1 MSKQS
6 QLSIDDILS
15 SVNGAETDFSIS
27 NNEPSEVQSIDD
39 ILSGFQ
45 PASTP
50 SPETE
55 KDEAGFAQF
64 SGKKDMPN
72 AVSTADDAPP
82 SPDFREARMSLD
94 KAQRELAKDKQIAA
108 ATAPQTPEV
117 SPTGFKMP
125 KVDMS
130 ATDKTTTEDLAATSP
145 IVKKQVESL
154 LAPKQPSIIEAD
166 FRDFTTVLPYTAEDG
181 SVRNYEGQ
189 QLDKATIRSFF
200 TKDKDGAYQL
210 PNGKAIYSD
219 ALFEKFVDEY
229 YKRYNHPILMQD
241 ENYRK
246 DYIMRNYGKTEEKF
260 IADATSAMNAQ
271 LDRIEEAY
279 EQTRPKDD
287 SYRLTAGVPYS
298 ADPNYVPDDRSYQ
311 AIRSLRD
318 LRKKINSISKDNFWS
333 GINESLNVE
342 DIVALGIPGLLT
354 SVNQISALNK
364 YVNGEELSPEE
375 NLYVQLNMLSQQ
387 IDQFRGEYRNDNGL
401 SMNRVGNIV
410 GFMPQFATQIGV
422 TSKIIPQVGAK
433 AVKDI
438 TLKAVADTMKK
449 SASEGLKM
457 GLKKVGTSM
466 LNDAIATP
474 FMTMTHK
481 AYADRR
487 LGHYNWEGENLV
499 KENTPWAVDYLK
511 ALGETFVERHS
522 EQIGEWVTGGLLYG
536 GKRLA
541 QSKLLDNAFGR
552 GVNRMLNYKLPPM
565 LEQARKNLRV
575 SGYIGEV
582 ASEIYNNVINPAFT
596 GETDSWK
603 ELLSGRYYWDL
614 LTSIAI
620 STGSFYSL
628 GVPDYIRQGRSI
640 KQLDNSRAKV
650 FANISSQ
657 PLKDVLQ
664 SAFASDNLEVAVGDL
679 SAVDWKNISAQD
691 AKAASE
697 YIFDTINSKLLQ
709 AEAVEAERLQAFM
722 PIVEGVTSSLYS
734 GGSVM
739 APQMGTQLQTAEL
752 KDGSTAFIIWGDVQD
767 ADTTQF
773 VVKAADGK
781 LSTINRED
789 IAAVKSMDMS
799 DYLAEQYSLMFSDSI
814 NKERLT
820 NFIKDLNTAQQNNA
834 SPEAISTIY
843 DRSGY
848 VLFNEGDSVTL
859 TDGSIGVVAGY
870 RDGKY
875 LIAEP
880 TNPDIV
886 SVVGFLNILQPNVDI
901 ATAQVELVE
910 DINNGSVE
918 VDTTV
923 DDSYVSEEDI
933 LRQKLESA
941 AEQISTDGGKD
952 IYVIRL
958 ADGREATVKQGQ
970 IVLNEDGTIDTD
982 NSTPT
987 IVIRDAESQ
996 AIQQIGIEEVD
1007 SVIEELNAQ
1016 EAIDAVQSSIEE
1028 QIAKRDLI
1036 AEIFAQKGVVDV
1048 ILTSGNAGQIVEI
1061 LTDDTYTFNW
1071 IGEDKQTY
1079 SITITLD
1086 QVAEVLPPKEEKEES
1101 AATETDNTESAAEV
1115 AEEDTFE
1122 GFNPEPINF
1131 DKVDWDNISTTDYI
1145 NLSVLAYGPA
1155 ETLSRTRGYYLK
1167 SKENVEKA
1175 QKRVEAQDAV
1185 IAKLKAKYADLAG
1198 PGEAV
1203 KLDKKV
1209 REAEAEKVKKIA
1221 AVTKLEQEVAK
1232 YAKTLEQL
1240 GVNIQEEVAIINDRK
1255 NLEQQKA
1262 ELVEADANLDKFAEQ
1277 GTSEAVNT
1285 IVNNEANRNRIYNL
1299 YVSRGVAPDQTGI
1312 TSAVLWDIVTGN
1324 VHLRWEDYKADAGN
1338 VEKGL
1343 GSELGLANSTAD
1355 KRAYKAV
1362 LDKNGMSVDSYVHS
1376 LWERMDG
1383 YSNELD
1389 DMDMKNEVLSV
1400 LQSTPN
1406 GSAALQTLYDALGIE
1421 DAAEESYSM
1430 NKAEIAQ
1437 QIADIDKRIAENAVA
1452 QTEFNKKVQNKIDQ
1466 LEGKNV
1472 PTIAQNSQNNNNF
1485 AENNDTDGREET
1497 NIRRDNIP
1505 SLEAGADN
1513 SSRVD
1518 TVDATGASFLEQSGD
1533 NISAGRGDI
1542 RVFEQGLGGEYSWSD
1557 ADSERDI
1564 RQAVSQ
1570 RLVEIAQENGLYIPL
1585 TNTKNLGEKY
1595 PGRTGE
1601 STVYIDKAASKVY
1614 KVKNPY
1620 AKSAL
1625 KKVAPQDAIY
1635 EHIVHNLLFPE
1646 APYKFEGISK
1656 DVDGVRIVL
1665 SQPFI
1670 GNKGRASQS
1679 QIEQALAARG
1689 LYPDGRYSY
1698 GNDLVS
1704 VTDVEGDNV
1713 ILGEDGTV
1721 YFIDPIIKFKKPVAE
1736 IIEKLSEQTS
1746 DSAAF
1751 MIGNFKIVAP
1761 EGTSAEKWAAVV
1773 EHLKEIIGADNVITD
1788 EEHMRQILNNL
1799 LQSGEIR
1806 TMIKT
1811 KGFYSDAER
1820 AVEEIKQ
1827 EKATPQQ
1834 WLAMLQKNGG
1844 LKAGEDKWIGLSDWL
1859 KASEKKTL
1867 TKQEVLD
1874 YIRANK
1880 IQIEEVEYADTDIT
1894 DITDITDTSEFQALR
1909 DEFEYIHSRITA
1921 EEWRKADKYSDSLI
1935 EKYGFQ
1941 NNTIDMEA
1949 LSDGERDTLTRLQI
1963 TDSEAA
1969 DLAWVEMFDRYGD
1982 DFEIAFDTFGGV
1994 LSIKDEDAARSF
2006 LGIANSTKPIDSIRK
2021 RYTTDGLDNLREI
2034 ALTVPTI
2041 DSWQEGDKVHFG
2053 DAGEGRAIAW
2063 IRFGETTVPR
2073 EVEVVREVVLEAP
2086 FKAYNGHD
2094 IYRVKDTNGK
2104 HFIIYGKLKNGQM
2117 MYVPQINGKYI
2128 GETVETAA
2136 FDTLEQAQEALV
2148 AYYKAH
2154 PIRKTINERI
2164 LVIDE
2169 IQSNRHQ
2176 EGRKRG
2182 YESKEDKAALDAII
2196 AAREELGKEQRDFEY
2211 RTGQAWQRW
2220 QNGEISEQEYNEM
2233 WNTQFDAENKALR
2246 AKQEAI
2252 DAQLSEYKKNKKPG
2266 VIPAAPFESNWAELA
2281 FKRMLRYAAE
2291 NGFDKVAWTTGAQQ
2305 AERYSLN
2312 KYFSS
2317 VSRWDINTD
2326 DMPGRYYTLNGSTK
2340 IGINVNE
2347 DGQIISASLD
2357 ELVGKPLSDVVG
2369 KEVASKMMEME
2380 DRSSLEDIEFQI
2392 GGEGMKAFYDKM
2404 LVSFMNKY
2412 GKKWGA
2418 RVGEVTMPEL
2428 DDNNTMHSVDVTN
2441 AMRISVLEGQPM
2453 FRAMKT
2459 SKGDVYGFTYNGKI
2473 YLDPTTMNIE
2483 APIHEYTELWSAVIE
2498 KQNPELWAK
2507 GKELLKQ
2514 TITWK
2519 QVNSDPNY
2527 KNLPEDLRASET
2539 LSRIVA
2545 AEAVKKINEVTD
2557 SKTLIAKLRAW
2568 IRKFWNTLKATFSK
2582 WSAKDINT
2590 LTLREFKAMPLRD
2603 FIEGVNPLDYQVSN
2617 ISGFAPSLDAK
2628 ELEEIRAERKQIEE
2642 QAKANGTWLQAPN
2655 GQPTNLTPEQWV
2667 TVRTRRFKEWF
2678 GDWEKAAIANYLLG
2692 DNVVATLSGNE
2703 FAKNDI
2709 PLVEKVT
2716 QYYADNYDGKIIRN
2730 GIGEILLDKRSVK
2743 DSRSHGISRI
2753 KSAAF
2758 AAVPQIITEGVI
2770 IDEQTNWKDR
2780 KYDSVT
2786 IAAPIR
2792 VGTDNY
2798 IGVVVVKKSKELNRF
2813 YLHEVVLQKSLL
2825 NGDFQTSLNTGEPSG
2840 DIAKVVKNIINAK
2853 NNSSKIV
2860 DANGEPKVIYN
2871 GSKLEHYNYD
2881 GRLRSKGQSATNS
2894 KVSFFT
2900 DRKDVAEKYGGFV
2913 NAVFLNIRNPYE
2925 VDYDGAG
2932 WQGWSGAKDG
2942 KQRMSTDSY
2951 ADMLAGG
2958 TYNSTLQDMLKNY
2971 GRVEADHLVAGAA
2984 RDSEKPIDG
2993 VVAYNVADPMVGNLY
3008 IVRNAEAKDIS
3019 RERIDNKEAF
3029 IRRGLGTLLFDSQ
3042 IKSVD
3047 NAGYFDPNN
3056 DDIRYTLGSEENSL
3070 VGIHNISGAKLAKA
3084 LKMEGFANPSAAV
3097 IDIARQNFE
3106 SYGEYSFILPKDL
3119 VAKKSGK
3126 NLGTFDRDAWTPIY
3140 PTVIYSHNK
3149 TSKANL
3155 NKLVEGLDEGLADKI
3170 KREVMMKVEG
3180 NGFYS
3185 GLQIVFLKDK
3195 GIELPIATVTP
3206 RYAGTIE
3213 DLQKLFG
3220 DKEVTYDNYKALDQA
3235 DKNAVTL
3242 WIKVRGNKA
3251 DIERINGLME
3261 KYADKPKLIASYTEE
3276 IGYGQF
3282 DNLLYGLQA
3291 DARNSGN
3298 PDYGKTIENA
3308 VDYIRENNLQEE
3320 FDVWE
3325 TAVIS
3330 NLGLDEKIQ
3339 VGWSPSG
3346 DRIMRKNTL
3355 ENVSAYMRKQGKNAS
3370 NDHWSNS
3377 EGKMLAKL
3385 AQNFATLEQIRANK
3399 HRLLSDVD
3407 ATMEIRRRMNQAAQ
3421 IFMDFSK
3428 NSNLF
3433 LEEQSAYAYLED
3445 ILIGGMN
3452 PDKVVAEYNK
3462 ATKRNISLSEEQK
3475 AELKELREDMNNIP
3489 VQYFETKFDRP
3500 VMFSEFAAVV
3510 APNNMPEVI
3519 ENQLREA
3526 GLNIYKYDPDVEGDR
3541 REQTLKATAS
3551 DSIRF
3556 MFVGE
3561 KGADASQTP
3570 PATAKEKSLQS
3581 KVEELRAQ
3589 LKDNKKN
3596 LNSTLLRIYELLV
3609 SPDFANV
3616 METGIGKA
3624 QYRSIVKS
3632 IRTAIE
3638 QSYGKKDLT
3647 IVKKIVDKY
3656 LTEVQDTMALLL
3668 SRRRLNELTQ
3678 ILNTTVEGYTPE
3690 GVRLGKRIDDETRE
3704 TFKTIRRVLAEE
3716 YTPELV
3722 ERHYEEGTKL
3732 VRKPVQYRLRKLTVD
3747 GVDINTDFR
3756 LKTQEGGIIADLRAT
3771 ADDIVA
3777 NYGDVPSSEDV
3788 KKAGRLLYVA
3798 NVLES
3803 YDEALSLNSE
3813 IGVVTEEIDHLEA
3826 TIKEK
3831 SAAHRAAIIGSA
3843 EKSQLW
3849 DDLKALRLAKEAAI
3863 ENRAKLRNRYA
3874 MFLNTFVQTLDVL
3887 IKKGVND
3894 LKIEQGN
3901 KVQEDIDF
3909 RRGIYRSIK
3918 DPSVKV
3924 LPSKESDES
3933 GKKNPRKSF
3942 KKIRRSTVNENLFMG
3957 TFAELSKEIDITSI
3971 PGSWLENGWYYQFM
3985 LSENGYIYRSDWRYN
4000 EEKRIQEKIDD
4011 KVRSIFGKSSIKDK
4025 LFAQSTNPMN
4035 VIAYLAQKES
4045 GFKINRLAVRV
4056 NDKGQVVGGYQENI
4070 PLSIGNL
4077 LYIRNTV
4084 RQPGGKAGYVA
4095 WGISETRLDDIV
4107 AYVEENYPEYCQFAD
4122 WVVNE
4127 LLPELYQMQDA
4138 IYFKRFDTHL
4148 TQTPFYFP
4156 IVRDKRFVG
4165 RLPQVGE
4172 GEVVMPSSVTGN
4184 IVERVKTSAKM
4195 DLAADMFSVLSNHIK
4210 ETLDWCAYSELTR
4223 KFNMFST
4230 SRNFRNIL
4238 EAQDFSAEKLKKAYE
4253 IAIGQGKMN
4262 NADDGLT
4269 RALNSV
4275 SKTLVAG
4282 NIVFNFNAALKQFVS
4297 ATAILGYSADPKFF
4311 GLWVKNY
4318 APSLAKYSISK
4329 VIQMIK
4335 EGTINPE
4342 EVLDVK
4348 VFFDNW
4354 RWAIK
4359 NVPTMQARWEG
4370 GKAGFEVFKA
4380 EGVARWDKVTNW
4392 ITNVGLAPNAFV
4404 DMITCAN
4411 GTRTVYEYQYA
4422 KNIKQGMSEEQ
4433 AHKDA
4438 CVKAAVL
4445 INETQQSSLDGF
4457 LSSFQSG
4464 GGIARILGV
4473 GLGAYQNTSM
4483 AFARNEI
4490 YSLEQIFRMLKKSTR
4505 SRMIDFKTDEYLET
4519 HSYRDA
4525 YEMAKREFW
4534 SAFAAQVSSFL
4545 HNAIISNYIWLLATP
4560 LSAIVANWFG
4570 TIGDE
4575 EERKK
4580 FWANE
4585 VVRKQFADILTW
4597 EAIAWQAPLVYNQP
4611 ILKQLLTAVQRFVKG
4626 NNYGS
4631 TFESPVVAEIDDLIE
4646 AISQQWIGV
4655 EDAQTGEV
4663 ERKEPIKYEQ
4673 TVEYIVWAYLLKSG
4687 TSLSQRIISNIADG
4701 IKGMIEDGVDPV
4713 DIMNILSS
4721 PRSITRAIAGEPRE
4735 GESQKE
4741 YLDRMSYVYRM
4752 INAGSG
4758 DYDSKWQKER
4768 IQEYIRNNERPLY
4781 EAMGIDPL
4789 EVTKF
4794 EAHRKAIEKS
4804 LLLQRSGN
4812 KAKVKDK
4819 KVEEYKALS
4828 ARGKEYQSQMFTLSV
4843 QIKALDQRLDT
4854 MIEFDSERSDLLR
4867 QKYNLEKELYDKWQ
4881 NFIKL

>member
-45 PASTP
+45 PVSTP
-50 SPETE
+50 STETE
-55 KDEAGFAQF
+55 KDEAGFVQF

-82 SPDFREARMSLD
+82 SPDFREAHMSLNE
-94 KAQRELAKDKQIAA
+94 AQRELAKDKQIAA

-130 ATDKTTTEDLAATSP
+130 ATAKTTTEDLAATSP

-181 SVRNYEGQ
+181 SVRNYESQ

-246 DYIMRNYGKTEEKF
+246 DYILRNYGKTEEKF

-279 EQTRPKDD
+279 EQTRPKIE
-287 SYRLTAGVPYS
+287 STKVYPYVTNDKPRAAS
-298 ADPNYVPDDRSYQ
+298 K
-311 AIRSLRD
+311 SLRD

-333 GINESLNVE
+333 GFNESFDVD
-342 DIVALGIPGLLT
+342 DILALGLPSLGT
-354 SVNQISALNK
+354 AVNQLSALNK
-364 YVNGEELSPEE
+364 YVNGEELTPEE

-422 TSKIIPQVGAK
+422 TSKIIPQIGAK

-773 VVKAADGK
+773 VVKAANGK

-941 AEQISTDGGKD
+941 AEQISTDDGKD

-1079 SITITLD
+1079 SIAITLD

-1175 QKRVEAQDAV
+1175 QKRIEAQDAV

-1232 YAKTLEQL
+1232 YAKTLGQL

-1255 NLEQQKA
+1255 NLERQKA

-1299 YVSRGVAPDQTGI
+1299 YVSRGVAPDQAGV

-1406 GSAALQTLYDALGIE
+1406 GTAALQTLYDALGIE

-1452 QTEFNKKVQNKIDQ
+1452 QADFNKKVQNKIDQ

-1518 TVDATGASFLEQSGD
+1518 TVDATEASFLEQSGD

-1570 RLVEIAQENGLYIPL
+1570 RLVEIAQENGLFIPL
-1585 TNTKNLGEKY
+1585 ADTKTLGEKY

-1601 STVYIDKAASKVY
+1601 STVYIDEAASKVY

-1646 APYKFEGISK
+1646 AAYKFEGISK

-1670 GNKGRASQS
+1670 ENKGRASQS

-1698 GNDLVS
+1698 GNDYVS

-1713 ILGEDGTV
+1713 ILGADGTV

-1736 IIEKLSEQTS
+1736 IIEKLSKQTS

-1761 EGTSAEKWAAVV
+1761 EGTSAEKWAVWMD
-1773 EHLKEIIGADNVITD
+1773 HLTDTIGAGNVITD
-1788 EEHMRQILNNL
+1788 EEQMRQILNNL

-1894 DITDITDTSEFQALR
+1894 DITDTSEFQALK
-1909 DEFEYIHSRITA
+1909 DEFEDIHSRITA

-2006 LGIANSTKPIDSIRK
+2006 LGISNSTKPINSIRK

-2041 DSWQEGDKVHFG
+2041 DSWQEGDKTHFG

-2136 FDTLEQAQEALV
+2136 FDTLEQAQEALT

-2246 AKQEAI
+2246 AKQETI

-2312 KYFSS
+2312 NYFSS

-2428 DDNNTMHSVDVTN
+2428 DENNTMHAVDVTN

-2453 FRAMKT
+2453 FRAMMT
-2459 SKGDVYGFTYNGKI
+2459 SKGEVYGFTYNRKI
-2473 YLDPTTMNIE
+2473 YIDPKILNME
-2483 APIHEYTELWSAVIE
+2483 VPIHEYTELWCEAIE
-2498 KQNPELWAK
+2498 EQNPELWSK
-2507 GKELLKQ
+2507 GKKLLKQ
-2514 TITWK
+2514 TNIWQ

-2527 KNLPEDLRASET
+2527 RDLPEDLRASET

-2545 AEAVKKINEVTD
+2545 AEAAKKIEEIED
-2557 SKTLIAKLRAW
+2557 SKTLIAQLRAW
-2568 IRKFWNTLKATFSK
+2568 LRKFWNTLKATFSQWTK
-2582 WSAKDINT
+2582 EDISK
-2590 LTLREFKAMPLRD
+2590 LTLREFKAMPFRD
-2603 FIEGVNPLDYQVSN
+2603 YIEKIDPRKYLVKNSKITAASIDAEYMDAVRNGD
-2617 ISGFAPSLDAK
+2617 IERAK
-2628 ELEEIRAERKQIEE
+2628 ELVRQYAETRGYTTSQDFRDGHGAPTATVEKKDFTNAELINQQSMDDSLDINLFSLPQGENLAPNDFWSPQGPRWYMYNDDAGMQAYAAISSAIRAINYQLREYGEVRNIPSVKVYRAVPNSIEATVL
-2642 QAKANGTWLQAPN
+2642 QNGD
-2655 GQPTNLTPEQWV
+2655 WV
-2667 TVRTRRFKEWF
+2667 TPSKLYADRHGKARFGFDEYKIIEQEVPATELWWDGNDAREW
-2678 GDWEKAAIANYLLG
+2678 GYDNGNVEATANTPNNVKLL
-2692 DNVVATLSGNE
+2692 DPITYDDEGNI
-2703 FAKNDI
+2703 I
-2709 PLVEKVT
+2709 PLSS
-2716 QYYADNYDGKIIRN
+2716 RF
-2730 GIGEILLDKRSVK
+2730 DKS
-2743 DSRSHGISRI
+2743 
-2753 KSAAF
+2753 
-2758 AAVPQIITEGVI
+2758 
-2770 IDEQTNWKDR
+2770 
-2780 KYDSVT
+2780 
-2786 IAAPIR
+2786 
-2792 VGTDNY
+2792 
-2798 IGVVVVKKSKELNRF
+2798 
-2813 YLHEVVLQKSLL
+2813 
-2825 NGDFQTSLNTGEPSG
+2825 
-2840 DIAKVVKNIINAK
+2840 
-2853 NNSSKIV
+2853 
-2860 DANGEPKVIYN
+2860 
-2871 GSKLEHYNYD
+2871 
-2881 GRLRSKGQSATNS
+2881 
-2894 KVSFFT
+2894 
-2900 DRKDVAEKYGGFV
+2900 
-2913 NAVFLNIRNPYE
+2913 
-2925 VDYDGAG
+2925 
-2932 WQGWSGAKDG
+2932 
-2942 KQRMSTDSY
+2942 
-2951 ADMLAGG
+2951 
-2958 TYNSTLQDMLKNY
+2958 
-2971 GRVEADHLVAGAA
+2971 
-2984 RDSEKPIDG
+2984 
-2993 VVAYNVADPMVGNLY
+2993 VADP
-3008 IVRNAEAKDIS
+3008 
-3019 RERIDNKEAF
+3019 
-3029 IRRGLGTLLFDSQ
+3029 
-3042 IKSVD
+3042 
-3047 NAGYFDPNN
+3047 
-3056 DDIRYTLGSEENSL
+3056 
-3070 VGIHNISGAKLAKA
+3070 
-3084 LKMEGFANPSAAV
+3084 
-3097 IDIARQNFE
+3097 
-3106 SYGEYSFILPKDL
+3106 
-3119 VAKKSGK
+3119 
-3126 NLGTFDRDAWTPIY
+3126 
-3140 PTVIYSHNK
+3140 
-3149 TSKANL
+3149 
-3155 NKLVEGLDEGLADKI
+3155 
-3170 KREVMMKVEG
+3170 
-3180 NGFYS
+3180 
-3185 GLQIVFLKDK
+3185 
-3195 GIELPIATVTP
+3195 
-3206 RYAGTIE
+3206 
-3213 DLQKLFG
+3213 
-3220 DKEVTYDNYKALDQA
+3220 
-3235 DKNAVTL
+3235 
-3242 WIKVRGNKA
+3242 
-3251 DIERINGLME
+3251 
-3261 KYADKPKLIASYTEE
+3261 
-3276 IGYGQF
+3276 
-3282 DNLLYGLQA
+3282 
-3291 DARNSGN
+3291 
-3298 PDYGKTIENA
+3298 
-3308 VDYIRENNLQEE
+3308 
-3320 FDVWE
+3320 
-3325 TAVIS
+3325 
-3330 NLGLDEKIQ
+3330 
-3339 VGWSPSG
+3339 
-3346 DRIMRKNTL
+3346 
-3355 ENVSAYMRKQGKNAS
+3355 
-3370 NDHWSNS
+3370 
-3377 EGKMLAKL
+3377 
-3385 AQNFATLEQIRANK
+3385 
-3399 HRLLSDVD
+3399 
-3407 ATMEIRRRMNQAAQ
+3407 
-3421 IFMDFSK
+3421 
-3428 NSNLF
+3428 
-3433 LEEQSAYAYLED
+3433 
-3445 ILIGGMN
+3445 
-3452 PDKVVAEYNK
+3452 
-3462 ATKRNISLSEEQK
+3462 
-3475 AELKELREDMNNIP
+3475 
-3489 VQYFETKFDRP
+3489 
-3500 VMFSEFAAVV
+3500 
-3510 APNNMPEVI
+3510 
-3519 ENQLREA
+3519 
-3526 GLNIYKYDPDVEGDR
+3526 
-3541 REQTLKATAS
+3541 
-3551 DSIRF
+3551 RF

-3561 KGADASQTP
+3561 KGAAAMDAAEEATIRLDNLAVAREMEKKFADNNNLEAVNEQFNEGLKTITEDNARSRIFDLGAPSPILLATGIEDKPIRLYGAKLLSKAKKHNYELSDLKDFPKYVASPIAVFKGAYDGAFAVLTELVVDNKNMLATLSVGKGGHDVDFNIVTSVYDKRGESIVRWINDNKLLYVNKEKALNYFSDSAPIAEAQNNQELVSTTKVIQNFENPTITPQNIAKKIKLATGWERGADGKWRYEVPDVEVNQNAMFTFKDDGSAVTILSSLVNSEELFAAYPELEDMPVVFREMEPGLEGGYYDGLRQIHLSDAFLRRENPGLNTKQEISGEDTIVHEIQHAIQDIEGFARGGHWELRKPDTADHKHLRDIVRGAISFVEFFQNSDLAQTIREAKKYNWTQWESIGPEAQEILLEYLGRKRKVNYKDIREYLSNAFDMTLPRKYGKNGYRKFAGEVEARNVEARMNMTPEQRRESLASETQDVVTEDQIFLYHGMGVSEKSGAADNSQTP

-3813 IGVVTEEIDHLEA
+3813 IGVVTEEIDHLEE

-3874 MFLNTFVQTLDVL
+3874 MLLNTFVQTLNNL
-3887 IKKGVND
+3887 IEKGVND

-3901 KVQEDIDF
+3901 KVEEELNF

-3933 GKKNPRKSF
+3933 GKKKPRKSF

-4122 WVVNE
+4122 WVVND

-4165 RLPQVGE
+4165 KLPEVGE

-4210 ETLDWCAYSELTR
+4210 ETLDWCAYSDLTR

-4238 EAQDFSAEKLKKAYE
+4238 EAQDFSAKKLKETYE
-4253 IAIGQGKMN
+4253 IAIGQGKIN
-4262 NADDGLT
+4262 DEESIKAI
-4269 RALNSV
+4269 NSL

-4282 NIVFNFNAALKQFVS
+4282 NIVFNLNAALKQLVS
-4297 ATAILGYSADPKFF
+4297 ATAILGYSADPKFL

-4370 GKAGFEVFKA
+4370 GKAGYEVFKA

-4392 ITNVGLAPNAFV
+4392 IANVGLLPNAFV

-4411 GTRTVYEYQYA
+4411 GARTIYEYQYA

-4457 LSSFQSG
+4457 LSSFQSAG
-4464 GGIARILGV
+4464 SIVRLLGTTF
-4473 GLGAYQNTSM
+4473 GAYQNTSM
-4483 AFARNEI
+4483 AFARNEW
-4490 YSLEQIFRMLKKSTR
+4490 YSLKQIFRMANRNTR
-4505 SRMIDFKTDEYLET
+4505 ARMIDFKTEE
-4519 HSYRDA
+4519 YRDRGYA
-4525 YEMAKREFW
+4525 YDKAYKMAKKEAWAQFT
-4534 SAFAAQVSSFL
+4534 AQVSSFL
-4545 HNAIISNYIWLLATP
+4545 HNAVISNYIWLLATP
-4560 LSAIVANWFG
+4560 LSAIVANWLG

-4585 VVRKQFADILTW
+4585 VVRKQFADMFTLEAFLSQMPLLYNAPISKQILSALYSVTSGGYYSG
-4597 EAIAWQAPLVYNQP
+4597 V
-4611 ILKQLLTAVQRFVKG
+4611 
-4626 NNYGS
+4626 
-4631 TFESPVVAEIDDLIE
+4631 FESPVSSEIEKLID
-4646 AISQQWIGV
+4646 IIGKQWIGIKD
-4655 EDAQTGEV
+4655 EDTGD
-4663 ERKEPIKYEQ
+4663 RDKQEPTKYENSLGYVIAGFLVK
-4673 TVEYIVWAYLLKSG
+4673 TG
-4687 TSLSQRIISNIADG
+4687 TSVSLRTINNIADG
-4701 IKGMIEDGVDPV
+4701 IKGMIEDGVDV
-4713 DIMNILSS
+4713 EDIMNILSS
-4721 PRSITRAIAGEPRE
+4721 PRALTRAIAGEPRE

-4741 YLDRMSYVYRM
+4741 YLDRMSFVYRM

-4854 MIEFDSERSDLLR
+4854 MIEFDSERSELLR

>member
-45 PASTP
+45 PVSTP
-50 SPETE
+50 STETE

-108 ATAPQTPEV
+108 TTAPQTPEV
-117 SPTGFKMP
+117 TEGFKMP
-125 KVDMS
+125 KVDL
-130 ATDKTTTEDLAATSP
+130 TKTTTEQTADNLVGSSP
-145 IVKKQVESL
+145 IVKSQVGSL

-246 DYIMRNYGKTEEKF
+246 DYIMRNYGKTEDKF
-260 IADATSAMNAQ
+260 IADATAKMNAQ
-271 LDRIEEAY
+271 LDSIEAAY
-279 EQTRPKDD
+279 EQAIPKKEF
-287 SYRLTAGVPYS
+287 SKTVPYTS
-298 ADPNYVPDDRSYQ
+298 VGTLNEKPAAV
-311 AIRSLRD
+311 AKSLSD

-333 GINESLNVE
+333 GFNESF
-342 DIVALGIPGLLT
+342 DIDDMLALGIPSLGT
-354 SVNQISALNK
+354 AVNQLSALNK
-364 YVNGEELSPEE
+364 YVNGEELTPEE
-375 NLYVQLNMLSQQ
+375 NLYVQLNQLSQQ

-422 TSKIIPQVGAK
+422 TSKIIPQIGAK

-449 SASEGLKM
+449 SASEGLQM
-457 GLKKVGTSM
+457 GLKKIGTSM

-541 QSKLLDNAFGR
+541 QSKLLDNTFGR

-582 ASEIYNNVINPAFT
+582 ASEIYNNVINPVFT

-722 PIVEGVTSSLYS
+722 PIVEGVTSSIYS

-941 AEQISTDGGKD
+941 AEKISTDDGKD

-1007 SVIEELNAQ
+1007 SIIEELNAQ

-1079 SITITLD
+1079 SIAITLD

-1155 ETLSRTRGYYLK
+1155 ETLSRSRTYYLK
-1167 SKENVEKA
+1167 TKEKVAEA
-1175 QKRVEAQDAV
+1175 QKRVEAQDAA

-1232 YAKTLEQL
+1232 YAKTLAQL

-1299 YVSRGVAPDQTGI
+1299 YVSRGVAPDQAGV

-1324 VHLRWEDYKADAGN
+1324 VHFRWEDYKADAGN

-1355 KRAYKAV
+1355 KRAYKAI
-1362 LDKNGMSVDSYVHS
+1362 LDKNGISVDSYVHS
-1376 LWERMDG
+1376 LWGRMNG

-1400 LQSTPN
+1400 LQNTPN
-1406 GSAALQTLYDALGIE
+1406 GTAALQALYDALGVE
-1421 DAAEESYSM
+1421 DAVEESYSM

-1437 QIADIDKRIAENAVA
+1437 QIADIDKQIAENAVA
-1452 QTEFNKKVQNKIDQ
+1452 QTEFNKKIQNRVEQ

-1518 TVDATGASFLEQSGD
+1518 TVDATEASFLEQSGD

-1542 RVFEQGLGGEYSWSD
+1542 RVFEQGLGSEHSWSD

-1570 RLVEIAQENGLYIPL
+1570 RLVEIAQENGLFIPL
-1585 TNTKNLGEKY
+1585 ANTKNLGEKY

-1601 STVYIDKAASKVY
+1601 STVYIDETASKVY

-1670 GNKGRASQS
+1670 ENKGRASQS

-1698 GNDLVS
+1698 GNDYVS

-1713 ILGEDGTV
+1713 ILGNDDTV
-1721 YFIDPIIKFKKPVAE
+1721 YFIDPIIKFKKPATE
-1736 IIEKLSEQTS
+1736 IIEKLSEQTT
-1746 DSAAF
+1746 SAAQF

-1788 EEHMRQILNNL
+1788 EEQLRQILNAL
-1799 LQSGEIR
+1799 LQSEEIR
-1806 TMIKT
+1806 AMIKT
-1811 KGFYSDAER
+1811 DNIFYSDAER
-1820 AVEEIKQ
+1820 AVREIKQ

-1859 KASEKKTL
+1859 KTSDKKTL

-1894 DITDITDTSEFQALR
+1894 DITDTSEYQALK

-2006 LGIANSTKPIDSIRK
+2006 LGISNSTKPIDSIRK

-2073 EVEVVREVVLEAP
+2073 EVEVVREVVLDAP
-2086 FKAYNGHD
+2086 YKAYNGHD

-2117 MYVPQINGKYI
+2117 MYVPLINDKYI

-2136 FDTLEQAQEALV
+2136 FDTLEQAQEALA

-2211 RTGQAWQRW
+2211 RTGQAWKRW

-2252 DAQLSEYKKNKKPG
+2252 DTQLSEYKKNKKPG

-2326 DMPGRYYTLNGSTK
+2326 DMPGRYYTLNGSTT
-2340 IGINVNE
+2340 IGVNVNE

-2412 GKKWGA
+2412 GKKWDA

-2428 DDNNTMHSVDVTN
+2428 DENNTMHAVDVTN

-2453 FRAMKT
+2453 FRAMMT
-2459 SKGDVYGFTYNGKI
+2459 SKGEVYGFTYNRKI
-2473 YLDPTTMNIE
+2473 YIDPKILNME
-2483 APIHEYTELWSAVIE
+2483 VPIHEYTELWCEAIE
-2498 KQNPELWAK
+2498 EQNPELWSK
-2507 GKELLKQ
+2507 GKKLLKQ
-2514 TITWK
+2514 TNIWQ

-2527 KNLPEDLRASET
+2527 RDLPEDLRASET

-2545 AEAVKKINEVTD
+2545 AEAAKKIEEIED
-2557 SKTLIAKLRAW
+2557 SKTLIAQLRAW
-2568 IRKFWNTLKATFSK
+2568 LRKFWNTLKATFSQWTK
-2582 WSAKDINT
+2582 EDISK
-2590 LTLREFKAMPLRD
+2590 LTLREFKTMPFRD
-2603 FIEGVNPLDYQVSN
+2603 YIEKIDPRKYLVKNSKITAASIDAEYMDAVRNGD
-2617 ISGFAPSLDAK
+2617 IERAK
-2628 ELEEIRAERKQIEE
+2628 ELVRQYAEIRGYTTSQDFRDGHGAPTATVEKKDFTNAELINQQSMDDSSDVNLFSLPQGE
-2642 QAKANGTWLQAPN
+2642 NLAPN
-2655 GQPTNLTPEQWV
+2655 DFWSPQGPRWYMYNDDAGMQAYAAITPAIRSINYQLNNYGEVRNIPTVKVYRAVPNSIEATVLQNGDWV
-2667 TVRTRRFKEWF
+2667 TPSKIYADRHGKARFGFDEYKIIEQEVPATELWWDGNDAREW
-2678 GDWEKAAIANYLLG
+2678 GYDNGNVEATANTPNNVKLL
-2692 DNVVATLSGNE
+2692 DPITYDDEGNI
-2703 FAKNDI
+2703 I
-2709 PLVEKVT
+2709 PLSS
-2716 QYYADNYDGKIIRN
+2716 RF
-2730 GIGEILLDKRSVK
+2730 DKS
-2743 DSRSHGISRI
+2743 
-2753 KSAAF
+2753 
-2758 AAVPQIITEGVI
+2758 
-2770 IDEQTNWKDR
+2770 
-2780 KYDSVT
+2780 
-2786 IAAPIR
+2786 
-2792 VGTDNY
+2792 
-2798 IGVVVVKKSKELNRF
+2798 
-2813 YLHEVVLQKSLL
+2813 
-2825 NGDFQTSLNTGEPSG
+2825 
-2840 DIAKVVKNIINAK
+2840 
-2853 NNSSKIV
+2853 
-2860 DANGEPKVIYN
+2860 
-2871 GSKLEHYNYD
+2871 
-2881 GRLRSKGQSATNS
+2881 
-2894 KVSFFT
+2894 
-2900 DRKDVAEKYGGFV
+2900 
-2913 NAVFLNIRNPYE
+2913 
-2925 VDYDGAG
+2925 
-2932 WQGWSGAKDG
+2932 
-2942 KQRMSTDSY
+2942 
-2951 ADMLAGG
+2951 
-2958 TYNSTLQDMLKNY
+2958 
-2971 GRVEADHLVAGAA
+2971 
-2984 RDSEKPIDG
+2984 
-2993 VVAYNVADPMVGNLY
+2993 VADP
-3008 IVRNAEAKDIS
+3008 
-3019 RERIDNKEAF
+3019 
-3029 IRRGLGTLLFDSQ
+3029 
-3042 IKSVD
+3042 
-3047 NAGYFDPNN
+3047 
-3056 DDIRYTLGSEENSL
+3056 
-3070 VGIHNISGAKLAKA
+3070 
-3084 LKMEGFANPSAAV
+3084 
-3097 IDIARQNFE
+3097 
-3106 SYGEYSFILPKDL
+3106 
-3119 VAKKSGK
+3119 
-3126 NLGTFDRDAWTPIY
+3126 
-3140 PTVIYSHNK
+3140 
-3149 TSKANL
+3149 
-3155 NKLVEGLDEGLADKI
+3155 
-3170 KREVMMKVEG
+3170 
-3180 NGFYS
+3180 
-3185 GLQIVFLKDK
+3185 
-3195 GIELPIATVTP
+3195 
-3206 RYAGTIE
+3206 
-3213 DLQKLFG
+3213 
-3220 DKEVTYDNYKALDQA
+3220 
-3235 DKNAVTL
+3235 
-3242 WIKVRGNKA
+3242 
-3251 DIERINGLME
+3251 
-3261 KYADKPKLIASYTEE
+3261 
-3276 IGYGQF
+3276 
-3282 DNLLYGLQA
+3282 
-3291 DARNSGN
+3291 
-3298 PDYGKTIENA
+3298 
-3308 VDYIRENNLQEE
+3308 
-3320 FDVWE
+3320 
-3325 TAVIS
+3325 
-3330 NLGLDEKIQ
+3330 
-3339 VGWSPSG
+3339 
-3346 DRIMRKNTL
+3346 
-3355 ENVSAYMRKQGKNAS
+3355 
-3370 NDHWSNS
+3370 
-3377 EGKMLAKL
+3377 
-3385 AQNFATLEQIRANK
+3385 
-3399 HRLLSDVD
+3399 
-3407 ATMEIRRRMNQAAQ
+3407 
-3421 IFMDFSK
+3421 
-3428 NSNLF
+3428 
-3433 LEEQSAYAYLED
+3433 
-3445 ILIGGMN
+3445 
-3452 PDKVVAEYNK
+3452 
-3462 ATKRNISLSEEQK
+3462 
-3475 AELKELREDMNNIP
+3475 
-3489 VQYFETKFDRP
+3489 
-3500 VMFSEFAAVV
+3500 
-3510 APNNMPEVI
+3510 
-3519 ENQLREA
+3519 
-3526 GLNIYKYDPDVEGDR
+3526 
-3541 REQTLKATAS
+3541 
-3551 DSIRF
+3551 RF

-3561 KGADASQTP
+3561 KGAAAMDAAEEATIRLDNLAVAREMEEKFTDNNNLEAVNEQFNEGLKTLTEDNARSRIFDLGAPSPILLATGIENKPIRLYGAKLLSKSKKHNYELSDLKDFPKYVASPIAVFKGAYDGAFAVLTELVVDNKNMLATLSVGKGGHDVDFNIVTSVYDKRGESIVRWINDNKLLYVNKEKALNYFSDSAPIAEAQNNQELVSTTKIIQNFENPTITPQNIAKKIKIATGWERGADGKWRYEVPDVEVNQNAMFTFKDDGSAVTILSSLVNSEELFAAYPELEDMPVVFREMEPGLEGGYYDGLRQIHLSDVFLRRENPGLNTKQEISGEDTIVHEIQHAIQDIEGFARGGHWELRKPDTADHKHLRDIVRGAISFVEFFQNSDLAQTIREAKKYNWTQWESIGPEAQEILLEYLGRKRKVNYKDIREYLSNAFDMTLPRKYGVTGYRKFAGEVEARNASARMNMTPEQRRESLASETQDVATDDQIFIFKNMGVAQSVEATPQQTTEEVKSAKSRVKSSQDVTVDEDAP
-3570 PATAKEKSLQS
+3570 EVSQEEAEKLSKTKAKERAELLKRIEDFTKRLKKTDSNFD
-3581 KVEELRAQ
+3581 KVLLDIYEYMTSRKTLDVLSDGLSDKGNEAIIRGVLSAVRQAYKYKTLKGARKAVERELLT
-3589 LKDNKKN
+3589 LKGA
-3596 LNSTLLRIYELLV
+3596 LLR
-3609 SPDFANV
+3609 
-3616 METGIGKA
+3616 K
-3624 QYRSIVKS
+3624 
-3632 IRTAIE
+3632 
-3638 QSYGKKDLT
+3638 
-3647 IVKKIVDKY
+3647 
-3656 LTEVQDTMALLL
+3656 L
-3668 SRRRLNELTQ
+3668 SRNHLKEIIN
-3678 ILNTTVEGYTPE
+3678 ILNTGVYGYTPQ
-3690 GVRLGKRIDDETRE
+3690 GVKLGKRIDELTRQAFE
-3704 TFKTIRRVLAEE
+3704 RLRLAMAWEDD
-3716 YTPELV
+3716 TV
-3722 ERHYEEGTKL
+3722 EFTATGR
-3732 VRKPVQYRLRKLTVD
+3732 RKPKLWKLQGLRGEDISTTFRLRTKESDPSGEIMMDIDKLLSQAPEGEKSPYATETGLLYQVK
-3747 GVDINTDFR
+3747 DILD
-3756 LKTQEGGIIADLRAT
+3756 EYDLALQYNSTISEISKDMR
-3771 ADDIVA
+3771 DLNNEMNDSFNELRQYERGSDKHRDIVA
-3777 NYGDVPSSEDV
+3777 QIKINKNSIEDLRRKRVRVYNQYASQLETVIKLMNDFV
-3788 KKAGRLLYVA
+3788 KG
-3798 NVLES
+3798 
-3803 YDEALSLNSE
+3803 
-3813 IGVVTEEIDHLEA
+3813 GV
-3826 TIKEK
+3826 
-3831 SAAHRAAIIGSA
+3831 AAHQSA
-3843 EKSQLW
+3843 E
-3849 DDLKALRLAKEAAI
+3849 AKKREA
-3863 ENRAKLRNRYA
+3863 EL
-3874 MFLNTFVQTLDVL
+3874 
-3887 IKKGVND
+3887 
-3894 LKIEQGN
+3894 EW
-3901 KVQEDIDF
+3901 
-3909 RRGIYRSIK
+3909 RRGIFRSIR
-3918 DPSVKV
+3918 PSGTHILAHPDLDAK
-3924 LPSKESDES
+3924 
-3933 GKKNPRKSF
+3933 GKRKSNT
-3942 KKIRRSTVNENLFMG
+3942 KRWLRSLTYENQFIA
-3957 TFAELSKEIDITSI
+3957 TFEQISRDLDINSI
-3971 PGSWLENGWYYQFM
+3971 PGQYNRDGIYYQM
-3985 LSENGYIYRSDWRYN
+3985 ILSNAGLMERYDWLYRTSREISEQLEQASAEYN
-4000 EEKRIQEKIDD
+4000 SSKYNKLAKFAQKRIEEHSISYVDEKKDANG
-4011 KVRSIFGKSSIKDK
+4011 KVMYPIEQTIYP
-4025 LFAQSTNPMN
+4025 T
-4035 VIAYLAQKES
+4035 IAEM
-4045 GFKINRLAVRV
+4045 V
-4056 NDKGQVVGGYQENI
+4056 
-4070 PLSIGNL
+4070 
-4077 LYIRNTV
+4077 YIRATV
-4084 RQPGGKAGYVA
+4084 RQPNGYDGYLA
-4095 WGISETRLDDIV
+4095 WKIPVEAIDKTIS
-4107 AYVEENYPEYCQFAD
+4107 YVEDKYPALCAFAD
-4122 WVVNE
+4122 WVVRV
-4127 LLPELYQMQDA
+4127 LLPMLYEIQDA
-4138 IYFKRFDTHL
+4138 IYFRRYGTHL
-4148 TQTPFYFP
+4148 PKSEFYFP
-4156 IVRDKRFVG
+4156 FVRDSRSVGSDAEIGEDFVS
-4165 RLPQVGE
+4165 L
-4172 GEVVMPSSVTGN
+4172 PSSTIGN
-4184 IVERVKTSAKM
+4184 TIERVKTRAKM
-4195 DLAADMFSVLSNHIK
+4195 DLSADFFSVLQKHIK
-4210 ETLDWCAYSELTR
+4210 ETLDWCAFSELTDKMNSLLTSKNFKNLLTER
-4223 KFNMFST
+4223 NVDWKKFKEM
-4230 SRNFRNIL
+4230 
-4238 EAQDFSAEKLKKAYE
+4238 YE
-4253 IAIGQGKMN
+4253 IAIGMGKINSVDN
-4262 NADDGLT
+4262 NAMT
-4269 RALNSV
+4269 KALNTL
-4275 SKTLVAG
+4275 SKGIVAG
-4282 NIVFNFNAALKQFVS
+4282 NMAFNLNAALKQVIS
-4297 ATAILGYSADPKFF
+4297 MTATLGYSANPKFWT
-4311 GLWVKNY
+4311 LWAKNHLV
-4318 APSLAKYSISK
+4318 PGIVELGISK
-4329 VIQMIK
+4329 VIQKIK
-4335 EGTINPE
+4335 DGSLKPTEAI
-4342 EVLDVK
+4342 DIK
-4348 VFFDNW
+4348 MWMDNW
-4354 RWAIK
+4354 RWAID
-4359 NVPTMQARWEG
+4359 NVPTLRERWEG
-4370 GKAGFEVFKA
+4370 RALGFEQLKA
-4380 EGVARWDKVTNW
+4380 HGLENWDKLPAKLIEW
-4392 ITNVGLAPNAFV
+4392 GLTPNAFM
-4404 DMITCAN
+4404 DMITCSN
-4411 GTRTVYEYQYA
+4411 GAKTIYEYEYPRGLKRGLSAEEA
-4422 KNIKQGMSEEQ
+4422 KR
-4433 AHKDA
+4433 DA
-4438 CVKAAVL
+4438 CVKAAVY
-4445 INETQQSSLDGF
+4445 INRTQQSNLDGF

-4464 GGIARILGV
+4464 GSWQRILGSSIN
-4473 GLGAYQNTSM
+4473 AYQNSSM
-4483 AFARNEI
+4483 AFARNEFDAI
-4490 YSLEQIFRMLKKSTR
+4490 RHLIRMCNKNVRRKMIARQTDYYKSIGIDDTR
-4505 SRMIDFKTDEYLET
+4505 AANLAQRDFAE
-4519 HSYRDA
+4519 SVGQQA
-4525 YEMAKREFW
+4525 SGFG
-4534 SAFAAQVSSFL
+4534 
-4545 HNAIISNYIWLLATP
+4545 HNAIISNFVWKIATP
-4560 LSAIVANWFG
+4560 LSALVAAVVNWIFSG
-4570 TIGDE
+4570 FDDDE
-4575 EERKK
+4575 LDKFINNEELREQ
-4580 FWANE
+4580 WADAISIESLAWQWPFAYNHPISKQILE
-4585 VVRKQFADILTW
+4585 YISMRKQ
-4597 EAIAWQAPLVYNQP
+4597 
-4611 ILKQLLTAVQRFVKG
+4611 G
-4626 NNYGS
+4626 NTY
-4631 TFESPVVAEIDDLIE
+4631 TTLFQSPVVQDLQKLIN
-4646 AISQQWIGV
+4646 AITTQWIGV
-4655 EDAQTGEV
+4655 TDEQTGEKV
-4663 ERKEPIKYEQ
+4663 ISEPLKYDQ
-4673 TVEYIVWAYLLKSG
+4673 TVEYIVSCILIKIGLG
-4687 TSLSQRIISNIADG
+4687 INVDIAARLAEG
-4701 IKGMIEDGVDPV
+4701 IQGMIEDGVDTE
-4713 DIMNILSS
+4713 DLMNFLNS
-4721 PRSITRAIAGEPRE
+4721 PRALTRAIAGEPRK

-4752 INAGSG
+4752 VNAGSG
-4758 DYDSKWQKER
+4758 EYDPKWQKER
-4768 IQEYIRNNERPLY
+4768 TAEYIRKHEQPLY

-4794 EAHRKAIEKS
+4794 EAHRKAIDKS

-4854 MIEFDSERSDLLR
+4854 MIEFDSERSELLR